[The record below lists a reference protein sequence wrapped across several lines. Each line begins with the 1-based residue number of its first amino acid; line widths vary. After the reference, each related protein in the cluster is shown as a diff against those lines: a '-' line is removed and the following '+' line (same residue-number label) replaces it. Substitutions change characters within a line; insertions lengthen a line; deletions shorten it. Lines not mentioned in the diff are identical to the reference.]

1 MKNREKFAK
10 EILDIACKGDTIAV
24 TKDNEIV
31 RCDDIP
37 CRSCIFDCDKY
48 IKHIGHLQS
57 CGDKLHE
64 WAESEY
70 VEYVEKPTI
79 TSREKK
85 FLDVLLPKWNYIARD
100 SNNSLF
106 IYPIKPI
113 RLGER
118 WMIKNDY
125 FYRITED
132 VYGDMFNF
140 ITWESDKE
148 SWLIEDLKQLEVK
161 DE

>member
-1 MKNREKFAK
+1 MLLCNN
-10 EILDIACKGDTIAV
+10 DI
-24 TKDNEIV
+24 E
-31 RCDDIP
+31 R
-37 CRSCIFDCDKY
+37 
-48 IKHIGHLQS
+48 
-57 CGDKLHE
+57 

-70 VEYVEKPTI
+70 VEYVEKHTI

-106 IYPIKPI
+106 IYSIKPV
-113 RLGER
+113 RLGKR

-125 FYRITED
+125 FYRIVED

-140 ITWESDKE
+140 IKWENDKE
-148 SWLIEDLKQLEVK
+148 PWLIDDLKKLEVK

>member
-10 EILDIACKGDTIAV
+10 EILDIACKGKIIAV
-24 TKDNEIV
+24 TKDNKV
-31 RCDDIP
+31 VCCDNINCGQCLFNIDNDECSCDNNDIE
-37 CRSCIFDCDKY
+37 R
-48 IKHIGHLQS
+48 
-57 CGDKLHE
+57 

-70 VEYVEKPTI
+70 VEYVEEHTI
-79 TSREKK
+79 TSKEKN

-106 IYPIKPI
+106 IYPIKPM
-113 RLGER
+113 RLSGR

-140 ITWESDKE
+140 IKWEDKE
-148 SWLIEDLKQLEVK
+148 PGCIEDLKKLEVK

>member
-1 MKNREKFAK
+1 MKNKEKFSK
-10 EILDIACKGDTIAV
+10 EIIDIACKGGTIAV
-24 TKDNEIV
+24 TKDNKVVNCNNNTCEQCLFNIDNDECY
-31 RCDDIP
+31 CDNNDIE
-37 CRSCIFDCDKY
+37 R
-48 IKHIGHLQS
+48 
-57 CGDKLHE
+57 

-70 VEYVEKPTI
+70 VEYVEKHTI

-106 IYPIKPI
+106 IYSIKPV
-113 RLGER
+113 RLDKR
-118 WMIKNDY
+118 LMIKNDY
-125 FYRITED
+125 FYRIVED

-140 ITWESDKE
+140 IKWENDKE
-148 SWLIEDLKQLEVK
+148 PWLIDDLKKLEVK